1 MILIIHDQRL
11 RWALIN
17 WLYLLLRERR
27 MSVMSE
33 QKIIKL
39 SVRAVCVPMQHP
51 HKTASGIVSESPL
64 VLVDIGMKV
73 Q

>member
-1 MILIIHDQRL
+1 
-11 RWALIN
+11 
-17 WLYLLLRERR
+17 
-27 MSVMSE
+27 MSFMSE
-33 QKIIKL
+33 QKITKL
-39 SVRAVCVPMQHP
+39 SVRTVCVPMQHP

>member
-11 RWALIN
+11 RCALIN
-17 WLYLLLRERR
+17 WLYLFLREMR
-27 MSVMSE
+27 MSFMSE
-33 QKIIKL
+33 QKITKL
-39 SVRAVCVPMQHP
+39 SVRTVCVPMQHP